1 MWNAKLKADGLT
13 GEALRHQQ
21 RQFILEVANFWK
33 VSYPDSF
40 LMTLLEID
48 PHSAN
53 HNRVNGVVRLI
64 DDWYD
69 LFGVM
74 PGDKLYVAPADRVK
88 IW

>member
-1 MWNAKLKADGLT
+1 MK
-13 GEALRHQQ
+13 
-21 RQFILEVANFWK
+21 
-33 VSYPDSF
+33 
-40 LMTLLEID
+40 LLEID